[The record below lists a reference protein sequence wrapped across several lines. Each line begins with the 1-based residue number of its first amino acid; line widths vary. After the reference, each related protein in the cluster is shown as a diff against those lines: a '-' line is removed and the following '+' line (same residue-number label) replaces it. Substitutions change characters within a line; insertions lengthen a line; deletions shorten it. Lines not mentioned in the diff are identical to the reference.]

1 MELHCP
7 RVHVRVC
14 TRVCGGGRDED
25 CTEVLDVNPLS
36 RPPHDSS
43 RSRARPTPSG
53 LGIFRGEGG
62 GRKRSASSPPW
73 ESWFP
78 RRVPQA
84 PGLLGSCGF
93 GGSASS
99 SCPLFGRQV
108 GRPHTHAENQRLRV
122 LRPFSSVA
130 FGSEAAL
137 CPLAHVLFHKQQA
150 WELYFPLSHPT
161 LNGNQSISFYTL

>member
-1 MELHCP
+1 MELLCP

-14 TRVCGGGRDED
+14 TRACGGGRDGD

-36 RPPHDSS
+36 RPPRDSS

-62 GRKRSASSPPW
+62 GRKLRLVSALGKL
-73 ESWFP
+73 P

-93 GGSASS
+93 RGSASS

-137 CPLAHVLFHKQQA
+137 CPLARVLFHKQQA